1 VGCHCFDHC
10 IFRIEKAKGSDGHE
24 INVKKQFTIGIIGGV
39 RDSVG
44 FSVCELIHI
53 ADILC
58 LSVTHLCVVLHKGKG
73 VSS

>member
-10 IFRIEKAKGSDGHE
+10 NFRIEKAKGSDGHE
-24 INVKKQFTIGIIGGV
+24 IDVKKQFTIGMAMFV
-39 RDSVG
+39 TMLAFPFCD
-44 FSVCELIHI
+44 LIHL

-58 LSVTHLCVVLHKGKG
+58 LSVAYLCVVLHKGKG